1 MIVSL
6 LFFTPLLISVVGLDQ
21 YYSRDGIP
29 RFKTFE
35 RLNHEVF
42 LGDKV
47 KLTCLA
53 MSKSPLEVKWYRN
66 GELLNKEAF
75 GHRFRENKKHMTLD
89 IKAVEVSD
97 QGLWTC
103 KVSNH
108 LGKVDRNFTVE
119 IIDFCDYFAMR
130 SGAAFA
136 LPPASI
142 PMECICLWQITN
154 DKERHDIDYSIA
166 TTTTCN
172 KYASRIEKR
181 ARKSRKELAC
191 LDPPCDMFGIPL
203 GTTTSTST
211 TTASTS
217 VTTRL
222 ATVPTTRS
230 VTVRPAA
237 HVHATLVK
245 GTTHR

>member
-1 MIVSL
+1 
-6 LFFTPLLISVVGLDQ
+6 
-21 YYSRDGIP
+21 
-29 RFKTFE
+29 
-35 RLNHEVF
+35 
-42 LGDKV
+42 
-47 KLTCLA
+47 
-53 MSKSPLEVKWYRN
+53 
-66 GELLNKEAF
+66 
-75 GHRFRENKKHMTLD
+75 MTLD

-166 TTTTCN
+166 TTATCQ

-191 LDPPCDMFGIPL
+191 LDPPCDMFGIPI
-203 GTTTSTST
+203 STT
-211 TTASTS
+211 TTASTTTAMTSLTTSVATVSSTTS
-217 VTTRL
+217 VT
-222 ATVPTTRS
+222 ARS
-230 VTVRPAA
+230 AA

-245 GTTHR
+245 GMLWR

>member
-1 MIVSL
+1 
-6 LFFTPLLISVVGLDQ
+6 
-21 YYSRDGIP
+21 
-29 RFKTFE
+29 
-35 RLNHEVF
+35 
-42 LGDKV
+42 
-47 KLTCLA
+47 
-53 MSKSPLEVKWYRN
+53 
-66 GELLNKEAF
+66 
-75 GHRFRENKKHMTLD
+75 MTLD

-97 QGLWTC
+97 QGMWTC
-103 KVSNH
+103 RVSNH

-181 ARKSRKELAC
+181 ARKSRKDPIAC
-191 LDPPCDMFGIPL
+191 VDPPCDMFGVPL
-203 GTTTSTST
+203 LMITTSTALRTTTITSMTSRMMTASST
-211 TTASTS
+211 TK
-217 VTTRL
+217 VTT
-222 ATVPTTRS
+222 
-230 VTVRPAA
+230 RPAA
-237 HVHATLVK
+237 HVHATLMK
-245 GTTHR
+245 GTLR